1 MKKICLL
8 LLAMVLTLCMVA
20 CGEEETSWAGK
31 VDSSAEET
39 VSVSQDVSP
48 AQSQAVSDTSSQEE
62 AEITFRVTAVDQDGN
77 PVANVF
83 VQLCDDS
90 TCTPM
95 MTDAQ
100 GIAAFTLEITAEC
113 HLSVLS
119 APAGYVYEGEKD
131 LPLEAGAT
139 EYTITLTKEA

>member
-1 MKKICLL
+1 MKNVLLCLL
-8 LLAMVLTLCMVA
+8 VLTLALCMTA
-20 CGEEETSWAGK
+20 CGETETSQESVTASS
-31 VDSSAEET
+31 VAEDTSSATSE
-39 VSVSQDVSP
+39 
-48 AQSQAVSDTSSQEE
+48 ASQAVSDTSSGEE

-90 TCTPM
+90 TCTPV

-100 GIAAFTLEITAEC
+100 GIAAFTMEITAEC

-119 APAGYVYEGEKD
+119 APVGYVYEGEKD

-139 EYTITLTKEA
+139 EYTLTLTKEA